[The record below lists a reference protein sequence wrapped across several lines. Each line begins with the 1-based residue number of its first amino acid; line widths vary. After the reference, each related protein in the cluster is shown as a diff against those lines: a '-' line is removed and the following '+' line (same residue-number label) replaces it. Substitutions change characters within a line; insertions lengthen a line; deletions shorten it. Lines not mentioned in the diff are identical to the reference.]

1 MDSIAKHE
9 LSTSLEELVTKT
21 SFDDVSVK
29 LIVSNTSF
37 NRQTFYYHFQDK
49 FDCLQYTLSEFADK
63 IASDM
68 DYSNWQ
74 ECYLRIFRYIDY
86 HKEFMQHIVDS
97 QAYSLFTDFVL
108 QSIDLMLHG
117 VLKSLQKDVSRN
129 RMQEQPWKLFEY
141 GLQGII
147 INWFTDGLRE
157 NPELLVN
164 DLLNID
170 MPHLKMLLGVDTDRI
185 DQTGHFVHS
194 TSTI

>member
-1 MDSIAKHE
+1 MLD
-9 LSTSLEELVTKT
+9 TP
-21 SFDDVSVK
+21 
-29 LIVSNTSF
+29 
-37 NRQTFYYHFQDK
+37 
-49 FDCLQYTLSEFADK
+49 
-63 IASDM
+63 
-68 DYSNWQ
+68 YSNWQ